1 MIIRSVTLAYVVPPV
16 LAFVL
21 GFIGVTQISEAGVIG
36 ASSVVTTTAGPDTG
50 SNQRVAAALDR
61 VSRAEGATIVRVVAD
76 RAAPTTRRVALVTDA
91 PASRGESWLRHG
103 YADFANAVTTRVR
116 PMKDLDQ
123 FDPTGTYDVFGDD
136 RARRATVDALTEVGY
151 TVTSERV
158 PLLRRVGVI
167 DSVKGTLGLIATL
180 TLGASALCLL
190 GTIGS
195 PRRCAVRK
203 LHGRGTASILLTEL
217 AEARTALLVVAI
229 GAPCAAIGLGI
240 HNGLADVTT
249 FGAAVAIL
257 CGALLA
263 PVVAAHVI
271 GTIVACRRPMLEALR
286 GARPAGLLLVLVQGA
301 RVPALLLL
309 VAAAFDLVGAVAVV
323 RSGSAERDLRAAGE
337 TVQLWVTP
345 DPRPVDTQSYWDR
358 IGEFAGRALD
368 REDALLTAPVEVST
382 GNGRATVP
390 ALFVDSGYLQLQDVR
405 AEDGTR
411 LTADGPGISVW
422 LPERTRISSDR
433 LVQALSEWE
442 LRDAPA
448 AALADLTVGRLAA
461 QELYSYPG
469 DSTSRAWLDDAVLV
483 VVPKPASVFSADQ
496 VGSWLSS
503 GDVVFGS
510 RGAAERAIRTSDVD
524 REFSAV
530 VDVGQ
535 VAAEEAHRATRMV
548 GIGVAGVASAFIVSA
563 VLAALSAIAHRRRY
577 GRAHFAK
584 VAAGVSFVR
593 ANGGLLVIEAMLFTV
608 AAVDT
613 INTWW
618 GLRPDGTGLHSSLDP
633 VAQTAGV
640 AAVFAAGSLTLVCVA
655 TAAAL
660 ATTAKGVTRTRG
672 NGS

>member
-1 MIIRSVTLAYVVPPV
+1 MAYVVPPL

-21 GFIGVTQISEAGVIG
+21 GFIGLTQVSEAGLVG
-36 ASSVVTTTAGPDTG
+36 ASSTVTAAAGNETG
-50 SNQRVAAALDR
+50 SNKRVAAALER
-61 VSRAEGATIVRVVAD
+61 IARAEDATIARVVAD
-76 RAAPTTRRVALVTDA
+76 RSAPTVRRVALVTDA
-91 PASRGESWLRHG
+91 PASRGESWLRDG
-103 YADFANAVTTRVR
+103 YADFSSAMTTDVR
-116 PMKDLDQ
+116 PMADLDQ
-123 FDPTGTYDVFGDD
+123 FDPTGTYDVFGDE
-136 RARRATVDALTEVGY
+136 RARRATVVALTGVGY
-151 TVTSERV
+151 DVTSERT
-158 PLLRRVGVI
+158 PLLRRVGI
-167 DSVKGTLGLIATL
+167 ADGINGALGLIAVL
-180 TLGASALCLL
+180 TLGSSVLCLM
-190 GTIGS
+190 GTVGS
-195 PRRCAVRK
+195 PRRCAVRR
-203 LHGRGTASILLTEL
+203 LHGRGTASILLAEL
-217 AEARTALLVVAI
+217 AETRTALLIVAI
-229 GAPCAAIGLGI
+229 ATPCAAIGLAF
-240 HNGLADVTT
+240 HNGLADVMT
-249 FGAAVAIL
+249 FGVAVAIL

-263 PVVAAHVI
+263 PLVATHAV
-271 GTIVACRRPMLEALR
+271 GTLVACRRPMAEALR
-286 GARPAGLLLVLVQGA
+286 GARPPGQLLVVLQGA

-368 REDALLTAPVEVST
+368 HGDALLAAPVEVST
-382 GNGRATVP
+382 GHGRSVAP

-411 LTADGPGISVW
+411 LTNAGRGISVW
-422 LPERTRISSDR
+422 LPEHTDIDSDR

-448 AALADLTVGRLAA
+448 AALAGITVGRLAA

-469 DSTSRAWLDDAVLV
+469 DSTSRAWLDDAILV
-483 VVPKPASVFSADQ
+483 VVPEPASAFSADLL
-496 VGSWLSS
+496 GSWLSS

-510 RGAAERAIRTSDVD
+510 RVAAERAIRASDVD

-535 VAAEEAHRATRMV
+535 VAAEEARIAARMV
-548 GIGVAGVASAFIVSA
+548 GIGVAGVASAFVVSGA
-563 VLAALSAIAHRRRY
+563 LAALSAIAHRRRY

-584 VAAGVSFVR
+584 VAAGTPFLR
-593 ANGGLLVIEAMLFTV
+593 ANGSLLVIEAMLLTV
-608 AAVDT
+608 SAVVT

-618 GLRPDGTGLHSSLDP
+618 GLRPDGAGLHSSLDP

-640 AAVFAAGSLTLVCVA
+640 AAAFAAGALALVCV
-655 TAAAL
+655 TSLAAI
-660 ATTAKGVTRTRG
+660 ATTAKGVARTRG